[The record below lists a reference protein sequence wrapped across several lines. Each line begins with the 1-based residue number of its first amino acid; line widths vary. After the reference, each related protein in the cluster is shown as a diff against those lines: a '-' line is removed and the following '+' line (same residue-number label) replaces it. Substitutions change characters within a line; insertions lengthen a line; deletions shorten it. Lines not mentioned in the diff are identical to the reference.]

1 MIGGLLLLYYEFF
14 KVGLFAVGGGL
25 ATLPFLFKLS
35 DKYSWFTSKMVGDMI
50 AISES
55 TPGPIGINMATYV
68 GFQNYGIIGAVV
80 STLGIITPSI
90 IIIIIVSNFLLKFSE
105 SIVVQNIFHT
115 LRPAVTG
122 MIGAVAITLITG
134 EIFDFDAYAIRGI
147 ITELFKFKQII
158 WFALLV
164 FLTNKYKKHPLFYIA
179 ISAAA
184 GIALK
189 F

>member
-1 MIGGLLLLYYEFF
+1 MIGELLLLYFEFF

-35 DKYSWFTSKMVGDMI
+35 DKYTWFTDKMVGDMI

-55 TPGPIGINMATYV
+55 TPGPIGVNMATYA

-80 STLGIITPSI
+80 ATLGLITPSI
-90 IIIIIVSNFLLKFSE
+90 IIIIIVANFLKKFSE
-105 SIVVQNIFHT
+105 SVMVQNLFST
-115 LRPAVTG
+115 LRPAVSG
-122 MIGAVAITLITG
+122 MLGAVAITLIIG
-134 EIFDFDAYAIRGI
+134 EIFDFDTYAISGLLSEVLRY
-147 ITELFKFKQII
+147 KQII

-179 ISAAA
+179 ISAAV
-184 GIALK
+184 GVALK